1 MSTEELPIFPLSN
14 VVLFPR
20 VQTPLHLF
28 EPRYRALARD
38 VLAGERRIGMVTVPP
53 PHVDE
58 MQGDPPVFPIGCCG
72 VVTESQR
79 LPDGRYNI
87 VLLGEHRFQVTD
99 EPPRPEDRLYRV
111 ARVQRLEDAYPAAER
126 DRVARLRERVSR
138 QVVALVRRIQPE
150 RADAFDPELFAE
162 VDDAT
167 FVNALSNA
175 FAFPVEEKQNLL
187 DADSI
192 PERFERLEAV
202 LSFRRAEY
210 EAGGGAGTGR
220 VH

>member
-1 MSTEELPIFPLSN
+1 MSLEELPIFPLSN

-28 EPRYRALARD
+28 EPRYLALARD
-38 VLAGERRIGMVTVPP
+38 VLAGGRRIGMVTVPP
-53 PHVDE
+53 AHVDE

-72 VVTESQR
+72 VVTEFQQ

-87 VLLGEHRFQVTD
+87 VLLGEHRFQVA
-99 EPPRPEDRLYRV
+99 EEHPRPDDRLYRV
-111 ARVQRLEDAYPAAER
+111 ARVRRLEDAYAPDER
-126 DRVARLRERVSR
+126 DRVARLRERISL
-138 QVVALVRRIQPE
+138 QVVALVRQIQPE
-150 RADAFDPELFAE
+150 RTDAFDPELFAD

-202 LSFRRAEY
+202 LSFRRAEF
-210 EAGGGAGTGR
+210 EAGGGIGTGR

>member
-1 MSTEELPIFPLSN
+1 MSLEELPIFPLSN

-20 VQTPLHLF
+20 IQTPLHLF
-28 EPRYRALARD
+28 EPRYLALARD
-38 VLAGERRIGMVTVPP
+38 VLAGGRRIGMVTVPP
-53 PHVDE
+53 AHVEE

-72 VVTESQR
+72 VVTESQQQ
-79 LPDGRYNI
+79 PDGRYNV
-87 VLLGEHRFQVTD
+87 VLLGEHRFQIAD
-99 EPPRPEDRLYRV
+99 EQPRPGDRLYRV
-111 ARVQRLEDAYPAAER
+111 ARVRRLEDAYPPDER
-126 DRVARLRERVSR
+126 DRVARLRDRISL

-150 RADAFDPELFAE
+150 RADAFDPEIFAE

-192 PERFERLEAV
+192 PERFGRLEAV
-202 LSFRRAEY
+202 LSFRRAEF

-220 VH
+220 IH

>member
-1 MSTEELPIFPLSN
+1 MSIEELPIFPLSN

-38 VLAGERRIGMVTVPP
+38 VLAGGRRIGMVTVLPA
-53 PHVDE
+53 HVDE

-79 LPDGRYNI
+79 LPDGCYNI

-99 EPPRPEDRLYRV
+99 EPPRAEDRLYRV
-111 ARVQRLEDAYPAAER
+111 ARVRRLEDAYPAAER
-126 DRVARLRERVSR
+126 DRVARLRERVSL
-138 QVVALVRRIQPE
+138 QVVALVRRIEPE

>member
-1 MSTEELPIFPLSN
+1 MSSDELPIFPLSN

-38 VLAGERRIGMVTVPP
+38 VLAGGRRIGMVTVLPE
-53 PHVDE
+53 HAGE
-58 MQGDPPVFPIGCCG
+58 MQGDPPIFPIGCCG
-72 VVTESQR
+72 VVTESQQ
-79 LPDGRYNI
+79 LPDGRYNV
-87 VLLGEHRFQVTD
+87 VLLGEHRFQVA
-99 EPPRPEDRLYRV
+99 EELPRRDDRLYRV
-111 ARVQRLEDAYPAAER
+111 ARVRRLEDAYPPSER

-138 QVVALVRRIQPE
+138 QVVALVRQMQPE
-150 RADAFDPELFAE
+150 RVDAYDPELFAD

-192 PERFERLEAV
+192 PERFERLDAV
-202 LSFRRAEY
+202 LSFRRAEFD
-210 EAGGGAGTGR
+210 AGGGAGTGL